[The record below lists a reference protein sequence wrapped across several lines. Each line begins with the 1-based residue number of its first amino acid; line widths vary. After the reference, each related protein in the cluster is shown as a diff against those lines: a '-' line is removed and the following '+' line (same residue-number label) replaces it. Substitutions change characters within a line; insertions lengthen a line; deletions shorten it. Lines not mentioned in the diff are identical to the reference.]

1 MMESFMNLIQL
12 VAPRKESIVGGNEG
26 IVQSRRRG
34 GYTIREAYYSLQSLS
49 VHP

>member
-34 GYTIREAYYSLQSLS
+34 GTQLERLIIRCN
-49 VHP
+49 H

>member
-34 GYTIREAYYSLQSLS
+34 G
-49 VHP
+49 VHN